1 MIKKIK
7 GEGLKKCLNE
17 YQENTNKLDEIRKTM
32 QDMKEEFN
40 RDIEIFKKNQIE
52 LLEMKKPQLK
62 PSSVEW
68 IKLKTEDQDLKTRFK
83 Y

>member
-52 LLEMKKPQLK
+52 LLEMKKT
-62 PSSVEW
+62 SVET
-68 IKLKTEDQDLKTRFK
+68 LFCRMDQTEDRRSGLEDKV
-83 Y
+83 